1 LQHPQFINRRLGEIE
16 LVWMCSPKTN
26 NSDRVLTNDELLK
39 YPLLIQSAGS
49 ILRPILHDVIDNPKL
64 PFTKTISCNNMA
76 ALAELATFGLGI
88 TILPKAFFS
97 KYVADGRLRILNTE
111 MKLPNLEYFIT
122 YRNDY
127 HSVFFEE
134 IAQLSMELVVN
145 TALGEDQM
153 KRVSFREKTTGAH
166 VALK

>member
-1 LQHPQFINRRLGEIE
+1 
-16 LVWMCSPKTN
+16 
-26 NSDRVLTNDELLK
+26 
-39 YPLLIQSAGS
+39 
-49 ILRPILHDVIDNPKL
+49 
-64 PFTKTISCNNMA
+64 
-76 ALAELATFGLGI
+76 
-88 TILPKAFFS
+88 
-97 KYVADGRLRILNTE
+97 

-153 KRVSFREKTTGAH
+153 KRVSFREKTTGAD